1 MESELSDIVLQ
12 VEQAGQILSRLSDDD
27 LAIWGY
33 DRADLAAEL
42 TKIPTAGPRRGGRG
56 ASRYTLERK
65 LLAVVRRQVRR
76 RDWLAGLVR
85 KLREACDVLLR

>member
-1 MESELSDIVLQ
+1 MAGDPAKL
-12 VEQAGQILSRLSDDD
+12 EQAGRILSRLSDDD

-42 TKIPTAGPRRGGRG
+42 ARIPTAGPRRGGRG
-56 ASRYTLERK
+56 TSRYTLERK
-65 LLAVVRRQVRR
+65 LLAAARRQVRR
-76 RDWLAGLVR
+76 RDSLAGLVR